1 MKLRKNTEIENSIV
15 VKTNKGKIK
24 LSSKCEVPNSK
35 ISRFIKEQEPNGY
48 LSSLE
53 TMNEIAN
60 KFILVGGGK
69 LSELHFK
76 TSQICIFSWNI
87 Y

>member
-1 MKLRKNTEIENSIV
+1 MYCLKLRKNTEIENSIV

-35 ISRFIKEQEPNGY
+35 ISRFIKEQEPSGK

-53 TMNEIAN
+53 TMNEIGN
-60 KFILVGGGK
+60 NFIL
-69 LSELHFK
+69 
-76 TSQICIFSWNI
+76 
-87 Y
+87 